1 MTQVASAPADVTTR
15 AATSRLDLIFAM
27 RELGIVIAL
36 VALVAG
42 TTAAN
47 TRFLSAQS
55 VRDILLGTA
64 IVLLLAVGEAVVVIT
79 RNIDLSVGSVLG
91 LSAFGTASLLR
102 DHPGVPVIGAM
113 LYGLAIGAM
122 CGLVNALVVRY
133 GKVPSLVVTLGT
145 LYVFRGLDYFWA
157 SGSQINAANLPSGFL
172 HFGSGTVLGVP
183 YLILVAL
190 VVLIAVG
197 VYLRHYRSGRDLYAV
212 GSSPEAAKLAGLRV
226 GRRLLFAFVL
236 SGALAGLGGVL
247 YAARFGTV
255 DAAAG
260 SGFELNVV
268 AAVVVGG
275 VAVFGGSGSVY
286 GAALGA
292 LLLTTIGSSLA
303 VLNISQFWQQA
314 VVGALILLAI
324 GIDRAVSARVA
335 ATLLRR
341 SSHVR

>member
-1 MTQVASAPADVTTR
+1 MNPPVDTT
-15 AATSRLDLIFAM
+15 AKAGPSRLDLIFAI
-27 RELGIVIAL
+27 RELGIVVAL

-42 TTAAN
+42 TAAAN
-47 TRFLSAQS
+47 PRFLSAQS

-64 IVLLLAVGEAVVVIT
+64 IVVLLAVGQAVVVIT

-91 LSAFGTASLLR
+91 LSAFATASLLR
-102 DHPGVPVIGAM
+102 DHPGVPLIGAM
-113 LYGLAIGAM
+113 LYGLALGAG
-122 CGLVNALVVRY
+122 CGLVNALVVRF
-133 GKVPSLVVTLGT
+133 GNVPSLVVTLGT

-157 SGSQINAANLPSGFL
+157 SGSQINAANLPAGFL

-190 VVLIAVG
+190 VVLVAVG
-197 VYLRHYRSGRDLYAV
+197 VYLRGYRSGRDLYAI
-212 GSSPEAAKLAGLRV
+212 GSSPEAARLAGVQV

-247 YAARFGTV
+247 YTARFGTV

-260 SGFELNVV
+260 SGLELNVV

-292 LLLTTIGSSLA
+292 LLLTTIGSALA
-303 VLNISQFWQQA
+303 VLNINQFWQQA

-324 GIDRAVSARVA
+324 GIDRAVAARVA
-335 ATLLRR
+335 TALRRR